1 VNANRGAIAKPQ
13 SPQERDQTPVTL
25 DRLDVLH
32 LATGLIWRDR
42 IVNPYGVSSW
52 PLGFAATRSRH
63 GYVTVDR
70 GE

>member
-1 VNANRGAIAKPQ
+1 MPIVVQSRSRNRHKSG
-13 SPQERDQTPVTL
+13 DQTPVTL

-42 IVNPYGVSSW
+42 IVNPHGVSRW